1 MSTCTSSPHPI
12 LSLWYLSKAARQSR
26 ARAIAPFGG
35 EPGILFSPFFGNA
48 DAARPLP
55 TSCAAHTRCY
65 HTTALP
71 TTSDEGVVDPHSR
84 GCPRVICNPAAIPP
98 WSAEPRFAGS
108 SMIFPKISTS
118 TALSMAERG
127 YMRMRPCPAL
137 KAGMW
142 VIVQVLLGH
151 EGSNEPTRSLRGPL
165 LPSQSPAT
173 GRRAYRIQK
182 WSIST
187 QLFTRRR

>member
-1 MSTCTSSPHPI
+1 MSICTSSPHPI
-12 LSLWYLSKAARQSR
+12 ESTSYHPLPVSMSSAGPTASPG
-26 ARAIAPFGG
+26 PFSA
-35 EPGILFSPFFGNA
+35 ILFSPFFGNA

-55 TSCAAHTRCY
+55 TSCAAHIRCY

-84 GCPRVICNPAAIPP
+84 GCPRVLRNPAAIPP
-98 WSAEPRFAGS
+98 WSAEPRLAGS
-108 SMIFPKISTS
+108 SMIFAKISTS

-127 YMRMRPCPAL
+127 YMRMPPCPAL
-137 KAGMW
+137 KVGMW
-142 VIVQVLLGH
+142 VVVQVLLGH
-151 EGSNEPTRSLRGPL
+151 EGSNEPTRSLGGPL
-165 LPSQSPAT
+165 LPSQSPDT
-173 GRRAYRIQK
+173 GIRAYRIQK

>member
-26 ARAIAPFGG
+26 ARAGAPFGG

-71 TTSDEGVVDPHSR
+71 TTSDELVVAPRRRDN
-84 GCPRVICNPAAIPP
+84 PRVNRQAHAFPP
-98 WSAEPRFAGS
+98 CCRRARKRWIFYDSAKDQQKYSSHHGRIRVPGDGACRVGIQTRRWSP
-108 SMIFPKISTS
+108 
-118 TALSMAERG
+118 
-127 YMRMRPCPAL
+127 
-137 KAGMW
+137 
-142 VIVQVLLGH
+142 QVLPH
-151 EGSNEPTRSLRGPL
+151 REGCREPTHSFGGPL
-165 LPSQSPAT
+165 LPSQGPAT
-173 GRRAYRIQK
+173 SRMA
-182 WSIST
+182 
-187 QLFTRRR
+187 